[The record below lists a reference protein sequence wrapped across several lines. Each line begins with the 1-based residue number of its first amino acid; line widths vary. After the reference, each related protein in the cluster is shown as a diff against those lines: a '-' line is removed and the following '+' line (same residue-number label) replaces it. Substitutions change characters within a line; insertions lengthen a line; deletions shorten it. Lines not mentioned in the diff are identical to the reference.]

1 MPTNTG
7 HSRRCLAWVNG
18 ATIRRAATVADDAR
32 AALTCVNDGDYRLRG
47 TNGLDTGE
55 PGATGLWRI
64 AGVCCEPTWDGFRTP
79 ATDRHRD
86 ASMCLR
92 GEALRHETPPAART
106 WGTGPGRT
114 AAITLHC

>member
-55 PGATGLWRI
+55 PGATRPV
-64 AGVCCEPTWDGFRTP
+64 AGRRGVLRAHVGRLSHPCYGP
-79 ATDRHRD
+79 A
-86 ASMCLR
+86 
-92 GEALRHETPPAART
+92 
-106 WGTGPGRT
+106 
-114 AAITLHC
+114 